1 MGCCRSVDW
10 EVTVDRL
17 SFAGSRVLLCPLAV
31 DRVLRCVS
39 GSSSV
44 RALEPARACALLGG
58 QEESLGLLTI

>member
-1 MGCCRSVDW
+1 MDQ
-10 EVTVDRL
+10 L

>member
-1 MGCCRSVDW
+1 MDQ
-10 EVTVDRL
+10 L

-44 RALEPARACALLGG
+44 RALEPVGGTGGELGVTDHLRG
-58 QEESLGLLTI
+58 KNAFLTR